1 MFEASVSFRFVSKIK
16 KNLIKIKSKQNDI
29 VINKNVFYINFRFV
43 DYV

>member
-1 MFEASVSFRFVSKIK
+1 MLESNVSFRFENK

-43 DYV
+43 NYV